1 MGWYATGM
9 EHDVSPVRMIALA
22 CRNVAVA
29 MLSGWLTGRPFDE
42 VEARIAARPVA
53 EQAGITIAVLAALFL
68 LALLAAQAGLV
79 GLALYGLA
87 VVVVAR

>member
-1 MGWYATGM
+1 MQM
-9 EHDVSPVRMIALA
+9 RMIRISTPVLRPVALA
-22 CRNVAVA
+22 CRNVAVSL
-29 MLSGWLTGRPFDE
+29 LSGWLTRRSFDD
-42 VEARIAARPVA
+42 VEAALAARPVGD
-53 EQAGITIAVLAALFL
+53 QAAIVGGVLAALFL

>member
-1 MGWYATGM
+1 MNGSLPDIFRGAG
-9 EHDVSPVRMIALA
+9 LA
-22 CRNVAVA
+22 CRAVA
-29 MLSGWLTGRPFDE
+29 IALLSGWLTGRDYADLE
-42 VEARIAARPVA
+42 RRLAARATGEQVA
-53 EQAGITIAVLAALFL
+53 IVGAVLCALFL